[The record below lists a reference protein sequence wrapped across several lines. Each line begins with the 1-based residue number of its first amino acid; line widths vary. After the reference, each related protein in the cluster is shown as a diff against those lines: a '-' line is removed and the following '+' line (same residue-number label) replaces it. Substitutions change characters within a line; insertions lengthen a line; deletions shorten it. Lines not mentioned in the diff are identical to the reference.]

1 MRRYTVEFPDGHESA
16 FMANLIAENMYTQS
30 DIYGNHHMLFKAIV
44 DHSFNEGAATK
55 EYE

>member
-1 MRRYTVEFPDGHESA
+1 MRRYTVEFPDGHKSA